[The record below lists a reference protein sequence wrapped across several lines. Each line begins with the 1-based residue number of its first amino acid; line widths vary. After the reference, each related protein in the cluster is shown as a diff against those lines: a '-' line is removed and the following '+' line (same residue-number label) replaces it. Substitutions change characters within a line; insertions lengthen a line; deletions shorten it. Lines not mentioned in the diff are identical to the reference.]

1 MFLRARPT
9 PGIRS
14 RLVWLAAACIA
25 PALLMAGALLYLYYE
40 REQSHLTNDSAASAR
55 AISYAV
61 DRELFSIETALLAL
75 AGSPSLQAKNLT
87 AFDLQARDIV
97 RDRRISNIVLCDLNA
112 QQLINTRQ
120 PIGTPLPLPLPLHGN
135 PELVQSVIAAGMP
148 VISDL
153 FTGRLAQRP
162 LISIGVPVKQGNK
175 VAYVLTGTIEP
186 ARFAEILAQQQ
197 LAADKVAEVLDRSG
211 AVVAGNRELQNRVGH
226 KAPTPLLEELR
237 QSGEGLLKTVNL
249 EGQATLM
256 VFSRSRVSGWSAY
269 VALPRADLMRELW
282 PAVWPLMVATTLLLL
297 VALGMAWAVGGQITR
312 AILALGAPALA
323 LGEGKALVVPA
334 LPIREVDELGKAI
347 TRASEMLSSAH
358 AARSR
363 SEARMRGI
371 VESAMDAIVT
381 VDDRQIIVLFNP
393 AACAMFDCSVEEA
406 VGLPITRF
414 IPGRFHD
421 RHAAYIRRRR
431 AHRDSLGVAVDAVG
445 LRRKAEEF
453 PVEVSYSNVVESG
466 AVFHT
471 LIIRDVTARAR
482 AREALERSNLDL
494 QRFAYVASHDLKTPL
509 RSISGFVQVLERNH
523 ADKLDE
529 KAVELIRRTSD
540 AAHRLEHLTDDLL
553 SYARLN
559 AEIKPFAR
567 VNCRDVAHDVSQL
580 LDAAIRTTGAVVTVG
595 DLPCVMGDR
604 TQLVQLFLNLVGNG
618 IKYCRGHAPAVHLSA
633 RKDDSEWVFSVMDNG
648 IGIDAKHYDRI
659 FEIFKRLHTQ
669 KEYPGTGI
677 GLAVCRRVIER
688 HGGRIW
694 IKSALGEGSTFC
706 FTIPDTLSE
715 SIPS

>member
-25 PALLMAGALLYLYYE
+25 PALLMAAALLYLYYE

-75 AGSPSLQAKNLT
+75 AGSPSLQAKDLA

-120 PIGTPLPLPLPLHGN
+120 PMGTPLPLPLPLYGN

-153 FTGRLAQRP
+153 FTGRLVQRP

-186 ARFAEILAQQQ
+186 VRFTEILAQQQ
-197 LAADKVAEVLDRSG
+197 LAVDQVAEVLDRSG
-211 AVVAGNRELQNRVGH
+211 TVVARNREMQNRVGH
-226 KAPTPLLEELR
+226 KAPAPLLEELR
-237 QSGEGLLKTVNL
+237 QSGEGLLKTVDL
-249 EGQATLM
+249 EGHATLM

-297 VALGMAWAVGGQITR
+297 AAVGMAWAVGGQITR

-323 LGEGKALVVPA
+323 LGEGKALVVPV

-358 AARSR
+358 EARNR

-393 AACAMFDCSVEEA
+393 AACVMFDCSVEEA
-406 VGLPITRF
+406 LGFPITRF

-421 RHAAYIRRRR
+421 RHAAFIRRRR
-431 AHRDSLGVAVDAVG
+431 AHGNALGVAVDAVG

-471 LIIRDVTARAR
+471 LIIRDVTARVR

-509 RSISGFVQVLERNH
+509 RSISGFVQVLERHH

-529 KAVELIRRTSD
+529 KALELIRRTSD
-540 AAHRLEHLTDDLL
+540 AAHRLEQLTDDLL

-559 AEIKPFAR
+559 AGIKPFAR
-567 VNCRDVAHDVSQL
+567 VNCRDVAHEVSQL

-595 DLPCVMGDR
+595 DLPYVMGDR

-618 IKYCRGHAPAVHLSA
+618 IKYCRDHAPVVHLAA
-633 RKDDSEWVFSVMDNG
+633 RKDDTEWVFSVMDNG

-677 GLAVCRRVIER
+677 GLAVCRRVVER